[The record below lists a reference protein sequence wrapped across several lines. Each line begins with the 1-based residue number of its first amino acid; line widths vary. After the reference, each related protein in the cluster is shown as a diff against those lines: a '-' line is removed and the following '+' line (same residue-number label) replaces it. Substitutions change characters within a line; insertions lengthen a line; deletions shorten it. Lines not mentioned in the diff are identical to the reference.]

1 MSQSNAPKFFRN
13 FQSSSKVGDNLV
25 VVVKRKDENGT
36 EKLVE
41 LKQQMVKVPIVKFN
55 VLKFSTAATDEQVKL
70 RNYWLKPNGIQV
82 I

>member
-1 MSQSNAPKFFRN
+1 MSRSNSPKFFRN
-13 FQSSSKVGDNLV
+13 FQSSSKVGDTLV
-25 VVVKRKDENGT
+25 VVVKRSDESGA

-41 LKQQMVKVPIVKFN
+41 LKQPLIKVPIVKLN
-55 VLKFSTAATDEQVKL
+55 VLKFSTVATDDQMKL